1 MENLHS
7 SKAPKLKSLSR
18 KLLPINMQNAIGR
31 RYHHSIFDPYA
42 SDSSNSPSPLAKYL
56 RSTTPLAAIEN
67 LQTPPT
73 VFRAPM
79 KVEEDV
85 LVMDGILIEKSNKS
99 CDSGGVRVRSSVKSS
114 DSRRGSLGSLIS
126 SSLSLSSPG
135 GGDGGNENNNR
146 SLYCYKAENCRSC
159 EDSSICRFG
168 SKCQFAHRKEELR
181 LRTNSSSSNSK
192 FEICESHNISG
203 GSSSS
208 SYGTKCRFG
217 PHEIK
222 AAQGPAITPTLPIPM
237 ALPTSPIEVKQPSD
251 AFVFSRPSTTSLT
264 TSDWTPQDDEIEI
277 TLPCGT
283 TERENPSRED
293 VDDHIQKVLYGT
305 EDTNFQL
312 NMTQVFVQ
320 NKASMYQLI

>member
-1 MENLHS
+1 MLWLKYISMENLHS

-18 KLLPINMQNAIGR
+18 TFLPINMQNDIGR
-31 RYHHSIFDPYA
+31 RYRHSIFDPYA

-73 VFRAPM
+73 VFRAPPM

-99 CDSGGVRVRSSVKSS
+99 CDSGGVRVRSSLKSS
-114 DSRRGSLGSLIS
+114 DSRRGSLGS
-126 SSLSLSSPG
+126 G
-135 GGDGGNENNNR
+135 GGGSENDNR
-146 SLYCYKAENCRSC
+146 RLYCYKAENCRSC

-168 SKCQFAHRKEELR
+168 SKCQFANRKEELR
-181 LRTNSSSSNSK
+181 LRTNSSESNSK
-192 FEICESHNISG
+192 FEICESYNISG

-251 AFVFSRPSTTSLT
+251 AVVFSRPSTASLT
-264 TSDWTPQDDEIEI
+264 TSDWTPQDDQIEI

-293 VDDHIQKVLYGT
+293 VDDHIQRVLYGT
-305 EDTNFQL
+305 GSRKRL
-312 NMTQVFVQ
+312 AVFAEFCTVDD
-320 NKASMYQLI
+320 